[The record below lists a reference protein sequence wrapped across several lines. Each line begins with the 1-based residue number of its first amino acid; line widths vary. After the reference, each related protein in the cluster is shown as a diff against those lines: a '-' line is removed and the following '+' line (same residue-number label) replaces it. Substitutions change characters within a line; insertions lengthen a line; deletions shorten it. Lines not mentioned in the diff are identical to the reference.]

1 MFLFLEATL
10 QQRPRNS
17 KFEFRAHRPA
27 PKQAFYSKATKKLT
41 ETLFNYSFQQE
52 LIYHGLREFILK
64 SKFKDFKEKSIHKVS
79 NASSSMKRSQKKIRS
94 LYLNNNKGSSGRNG
108 ACCACQRALAG
119 LAGFPNRHF
128 GEFLIPG
135 PPGPEVPWI
144 IGSSTDPW
152 GYLLSKS
159 VSETK

>member
-10 QQRPRNS
+10 QRRPRNS

-27 PKQAFYSKATKKLT
+27 PKQAFYSRATKKLT

-52 LIYHGLREFILK
+52 LVYHGLREFILK
-64 SKFKDFKEKSIHKVS
+64 SKFKEKSIHKVS

-108 ACCACQRALAG
+108 LGLDALAS
-119 LAGFPNRHF
+119 LRLPDFRIDISASSLFPDPPDLRSPGSSDH
-128 GEFLIPG
+128 LPIPG
-135 PPGPEVPWI
+135 DIFCPKV
-144 IGSSTDPW
+144 
-152 GYLLSKS
+152 
-159 VSETK
+159 